1 MSPRQV
7 SRLIQRVG
15 RAGHTY
21 GDLSEGVIIGMDS
34 DDTLEALVIARRALA
49 EELEPMQIPD
59 KPYDV
64 LAHQIAGL
72 LLKNRRLAFDEI
84 LELARNAAPF
94 ANLTLADVEK
104 ILKYMHNRFPRLA
117 WASFEDQVVLRP
129 QRTKALYEYYFD
141 NLSMIPEEKQFSGYR

>member
-21 GDLSEGVIIGMDS
+21 GNFSEGIIIGMDS

-49 EELEPMQIPD
+49 EEFEPMQIPD

-72 LLKNRRLAFDEI
+72 LLKNRRLAFNEI
-84 LELARNAAPF
+84 LQIAKNYWR
-94 ANLTLADVEK
+94 
-104 ILKYMHNRFPRLA
+104 
-117 WASFEDQVVLRP
+117 SS
-129 QRTKALYEYYFD
+129 YYFRRSLCW
-141 NLSMIPEEKQFSGYR
+141 N